1 MKKILFATTALV
13 ATAGYASADI
23 TVTGGANMGVKYVED
38 RAAGETFLYNELD
51 FNIVGSGTTDSGIEF
66 GASIDLDA
74 SLTDES
80 ASQDPGSFDPEAYVS
95 SGGLTLTIGTLDG
108 VSDPFGLPDIGFDGV
123 GVDDV
128 AEDLMG
134 GALGVKSGAN
144 VMVSYTFGDYNF
156 AAAHDGDDNWGV
168 SFDGSVNGFTF
179 GIAYEEANDITFDSV
194 TFFGTTFPTET
205 IDVKSTWL
213 NLGYSFDAFT
223 VGAFYVDMDI
233 DMTEIGYFG
242 DPDVDLGSSS
252 EEGYGL
258 SASYTA
264 GDLTV
269 TGVWADSSTADDAA
283 YGIDAAYDLG
293 SGLVLKGGVASVN
306 DGTNADLGVIMS
318 F

>member
-23 TVTGGANMGVKYVED
+23 TFTGAANMGVKYQED
-38 RAAGETFLYNELD
+38 RMVNGVSADETFLYTELD
-51 FNIVGSGTTDSGIEF
+51 FSIVGSGTTDSGIEF
-66 GASIDLDA
+66 GASVDIDSTSDDGVN
-74 SLTDES
+74 SVN
-80 ASQDPGSFDPEAYVS
+80 EAAYNPTTYIS
-95 SGGLTLTIGTLDG
+95 SGGLTLTIGELDG

-128 AEDLMG
+128 AEDLYG
-134 GALGVKSGAN
+134 GVQGVKAGAN
-144 VMVSYTFGDYNF
+144 VNVSYTFGDYTFN
-156 AAAHDGDDNWGV
+156 AASDVDDSWGV
-168 SFDGSVNGFTF
+168 SFTGSVNAFTF
-179 GIAYEEANDITFDSV
+179 GIAYEENEDVTPSTGVAAFLPAGVDSADIS
-194 TFFGTTFPTET
+194 
-205 IDVKSTWL
+205 STWL

-233 DMTEIGYFG
+233 DLYDGG
-242 DPDVDLGSSS
+242 VDAGSES

-269 TGVWADSSTADDAA
+269 TGVWADSSTADDGS
-283 YGIDAAYDLG
+283 YGIDAAYALG
-293 SGLVLKGGVASVN
+293 TGLVLKGGVASVN
-306 DGTNADLGVIMS
+306 DNTHADLGVIMS